1 MSFWSKLF
9 GGKKKKGEKKKRI
22 PARIEGKFILF
33 SIKCDKCGEEITIR
47 VNRQADIQSLYT
59 EAGEKEAFYNLKKE
73 ILGKKCPNLINIDV
87 DFDRGY
93 RIISQKISGGKFI
106 TPEK

>member
-9 GGKKKKGEKKKRI
+9 GGKKRKGEKKKRI
-22 PARIEGKFILF
+22 PARIKGNLILF
-33 SIKCDKCGEEITIR
+33 SVKCDKCGEEITIR
-47 VNRQADIQSLYT
+47 VNRRTDIQSLYA
-59 EAGEKEAFYNLKKE
+59 EAGEKEAFYTLKKE

-87 DFDRGY
+87 DFDRSY

>member
-22 PARIEGKFILF
+22 PARTKGNLILF
-33 SIKCDKCGEEITIR
+33 SVVCDKCGEEITIR
-47 VNRQADIQSLYT
+47 VNRRTDMQSLYT
-59 EAGEKEAFYNLKKE
+59 EASEKEAFYTLKKE
-73 ILGKKCPNLINIDV
+73 ILGKKCSNLINIDV

-106 TPEK
+106 TPD